1 MAHEIKPAGEGLA
14 RQATKD
20 IRQAGLVDE
29 SAVDDELGQGREVL
43 VYGFDGLMMAV
54 DKYDVSEADRAE
66 LVSTAARDTGSIHHG
81 EPAKVSQR
89 GNGFQIHLP
98 GCQPAGFVEGDSVRT
113 RPADGVLFVFA
124 DGDMDA
130 TRLVDDLM
138 AILD

>member
-29 SAVDDELGQGREVL
+29 SAVDGELGEGREVL

-54 DKYDVSEADRAE
+54 DEHAVSVSDRAE
-66 LVSTAARDTGSIHHG
+66 LVSTAARDTDSIYHG
-81 EPAKVSQR
+81 ETAKVSQR

-98 GCQPAGFVEGDSVRT
+98 ACRAAGFVEGDNVRT

-130 TRLVDDLM
+130 TRLVDDLIS
-138 AILD
+138 ILD